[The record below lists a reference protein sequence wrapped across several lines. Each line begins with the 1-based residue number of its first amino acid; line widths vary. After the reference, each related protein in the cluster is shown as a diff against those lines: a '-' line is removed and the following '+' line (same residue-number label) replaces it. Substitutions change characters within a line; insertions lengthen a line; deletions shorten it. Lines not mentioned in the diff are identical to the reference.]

1 MLKKFSKHNKGYTI
15 IETMISVS
23 VFLVV
28 ILAGTSTL
36 LQANVLHQKSQDM
49 RSIMDSLSFMIEEM
63 SRDLRTGTNYRCIT
77 SANGGFNPSPPNRID
92 TALSGASCSAIAFES
107 TFGDDTVATD
117 QWIYKVESTN
127 GGVTYNIS
135 RSTDGG
141 TSWVQLNPSEVV
153 LDGAISPF
161 SVLGAPV
168 PPGDTQQPLVMIRL
182 VGNITYKGVVSPF
195 SLQTSVSQRLVDL

>member
-1 MLKKFSKHNKGYTI
+1 MSKLISKTNRGYTI

-28 ILAGTSTL
+28 VLAGTSTL

-77 SANGGFNPSPPNRID
+77 SANGGFAQPGIA
-92 TALSGASCSAIAFES
+92 TALSGASCSAIAFEY

-117 QWIYKVESTN
+117 QWIYKIEAPN
-127 GGVTYNIS
+127 PGANYNIS
-135 RSTDGG
+135 KSVDGG
-141 TSWVQLNPSEVV
+141 TSWVQLNPTEVV
-153 LDGAISPF
+153 LNGAISPF
-161 SVLGAPV
+161 SVLGAPI

-182 VGNITYKGVVSPF
+182 VGSITYKGVVSPF
-195 SLQTSVSQRLVDL
+195 SLQTAVSQRLVDL

>member
-1 MLKKFSKHNKGYTI
+1 MLKQISKTKSGYTI

-28 ILAGTSTL
+28 VLAGTSTL

-63 SRDLRTGTNYRCIT
+63 SRDLRTGTNYSCIT
-77 SANGGFNPSPPNRID
+77 SANNGFASPDIPRN
-92 TALSGASCSAIAFES
+92 GASCSAIAFEY
-107 TFGDDTVATD
+107 TFGDDTIATD
-117 QWIYKVESTN
+117 QWIYKIEAPN
-127 GGVTYNIS
+127 PGANYNIS
-135 RSTDGG
+135 KSVDGG

-153 LDGAISPF
+153 LNGAIAPF
-161 SVLGAPV
+161 SVLGAPI

-182 VGNITYKGVVSPF
+182 VGTITYKGVVSPF